1 MRSSLKTLIIL
12 GILVA
17 LLPFFGI
24 PISWKEWIIA
34 LLGAAIVVL
43 AVRVRRDMPKEGA
56 SEDRV
61 YVENVG
67 RPNRE
72 PSADL

>member
-12 GILVA
+12 GILVV
-17 LLPFFGI
+17 LMPFFGI

-34 LLGAAIVVL
+34 LLGVAIVVL
-43 AVRVRRDMPKEGA
+43 GIRIRRDMPKEGA
-56 SEDRV
+56 SGDRV

-67 RPNRE
+67 QSNRE